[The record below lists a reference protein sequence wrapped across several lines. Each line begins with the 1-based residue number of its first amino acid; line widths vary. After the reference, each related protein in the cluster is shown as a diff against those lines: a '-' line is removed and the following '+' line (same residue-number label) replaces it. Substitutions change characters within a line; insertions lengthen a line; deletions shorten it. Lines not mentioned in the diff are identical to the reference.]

1 MFRGTP
7 LFLDFDG
14 YGKRF
19 SRFGGVSGWLMIGPG
34 LSLLLVGLAIL
45 VWPELLAYMVAGL
58 FMVIG
63 GSLSLFGW
71 RLLRLARRR
80 PNVPPTV
87 QYDVQ
92 YRDIDPGHL

>member
-19 SRFGGVSGWLMIGPG
+19 GGVSGWLMIMPG

-45 VWPELLAYMVAGL
+45 IWPELLAYMVAGL
-58 FMVIG
+58 FLVM
-63 GSLSLFGW
+63 GSTLSLWGW

-80 PNVPPTV
+80 SSGPPKSAYEV
-87 QYDVQ
+87 RYQ
-92 YRDIDPGHL
+92 DIDPI